1 MRRSPCVSS
10 AVALVAILSAP
21 ALLFIGPSQPRRL
34 LQTRSA
40 TGILDELDEK
50 VREFEATS
58 VVDEAAKF
66 ANSSFPIA
74 PEVLIKLA
82 KVFLAYDQGVGRPE
96 MLAENFEFAG
106 PVVGPLSKAAFLKA
120 VGGFDFKSAFPDF
133 NPEFHHFR
141 VDPFEPSRVWMTA
154 RGYGTNT
161 VAGTNPLFNKA
172 TGKKYVNPPQACSLK
187 FNSDGLVEQYTIGY
201 VMDRRIGNT
210 GGLGGIYGILYA
222 IGKPLPFPEARPWK
236 MSWQYGLFT
245 KLGNFMQ
252 RFQK

>member
-1 MRRSPCVSS
+1 LALAAFVST
-10 AVALVAILSAP
+10 P
-21 ALLFIGPSQPRRL
+21 ALLFIGPIKLDRPL
-34 LQTRSA
+34 PTRSA

-50 VREFEATS
+50 VRAFEATS
-58 VVDEAAKF
+58 VVDEAAKL
-66 ANSSFPIA
+66 AELSFPIA
-74 PEVLIKLA
+74 PDVLIKLT
-82 KVFLAYDQGVGRPE
+82 KVFLAYDQGVQRPE
-96 MLAENFEFAG
+96 MLAEDFEFAG
-106 PVVGPLSKAAFLKA
+106 PVVGPLSKAAYLKA

-161 VAGTNPLFNKA
+161 LAGTNPLFNKA
-172 TGKKYVNPPQACSLK
+172 TGKKYVNPPQACSLN
-187 FNSDGLVEQYTIGY
+187 FNKDGLVEQYTIGY

-236 MSWQYGLFT
+236 MSWQYRLFT
-245 KLGNFMQ
+245 KLGNFLQ
-252 RFQK
+252 RLQK